1 MLFDE
6 ANGLLPVPSRC
17 QFIRNTSFI
26 DLYLTHIRSCKISD
40 SFLQIK

>member
-17 QFIRNTSFI
+17 QFIRNTYFI
-26 DLYLTHIRSCKISD
+26 DLYLTHIRSYVK
-40 SFLQIK
+40 FQIHFCR